1 MACSPSGR
9 RRRYDQ
15 HSRSP
20 CTPFSPGAFLF
31 HRRRS
36 PVHKLSKCYL
46 VCSRRLCIASA
57 FVPSQTLPWPPYVT
71 ICLYCLPHAHALF
84 RVARFN
90 PCSKFACPTEGRQKE
105 QWMLCRPLWC
115 REQPAPWR
123 RFGSSRLGYCVGTG
137 ESKDIFLEL
146 MLSPMLSQWDPKAI
160 PVSTSLSTAPLTY
173 GACCV
178 QRCVPSAAPA
188 CQYAK
193 VVRLRVASIP
203 SYHLLLSRRAV
214 LASQLWQLRIPH
226 SHVGGLSCKG

>member
-1 MACSPSGR
+1 MFQNITDRAGNTNSWASCLEV
-9 RRRYDQ
+9 YHICQ
-15 HSRSP
+15 
-20 CTPFSPGAFLF
+20 L
-31 HRRRS
+31 HRE
-36 PVHKLSKCYL
+36 L
-46 VCSRRLCIASA
+46 
-57 FVPSQTLPWPPYVT
+57 
-71 ICLYCLPHAHALF
+71 
-84 RVARFN
+84 RVD
-90 PCSKFACPTEGRQKE
+90 T
-105 QWMLCRPLWC
+105 PLWC

-137 ESKDIFLEL
+137 ECKDIFLEL
-146 MLSPMLSQWDPKAI
+146 MLSLMLSQWDLEAI
-160 PVSTSLSTAPLTY
+160 PVSTSLSTAPPTY